1 MATAPEWT
9 IDAYETETGEKPALL
24 FLRSLGPRDRVDA
37 ATLLKYLREQ
47 GNALR
52 RPHSGALD
60 DGLFELRG
68 KQVRIFYIFLP
79 GRVAL
84 LLDGE
89 IKKRNDIPPATLKR
103 TRKLQKDALQR
114 HTQRRRPAA
123 PRR

>member
-1 MATAPEWT
+1 MASAPEWT
-9 IDAYETETGEKPALL
+9 IDAYETDTGEKPALL
-24 FLRSLGPRDRVDA
+24 FLRSLEARDRVDA
-37 ATLLKYLREQ
+37 ATLLKTLREQ

-103 TRKLQKDALQR
+103 MRKLQKDALRRYERR
-114 HTQRRRPAA
+114 HRPT

>member
-1 MATAPEWT
+1 MAAASDWT
-9 IDAYETETGEKPALL
+9 INSYETENGERPAVL
-24 FLRSLGPRDRVDA
+24 FLRSLEPQDSIDA
-37 ATLLKYLREQ
+37 ASLLKSLREQ

-52 RPHSGALD
+52 RPNSASLG

-79 GRVAL
+79 GRMAL

-89 IKKRNDIPPATLKR
+89 IKKRNDIPTATMKR
-103 TRKLQKDALQR
+103 MRKLQKDALAESGRR
-114 HTQRRRPAA
+114 HR

>member
-1 MATAPEWT
+1 MAISPEWT
-9 IDAYETETGEKPALL
+9 IDSYETETGERPAVI
-24 FLRSLGPRDRVDA
+24 FLKSLEPRDQVDA
-37 ATLLKYLREQ
+37 ATLLKSLREQ

-89 IKKRNDIPPATLKR
+89 IKKRTDIPPATLKR
-103 TRKLQKDALQR
+103 MRKLQKDALRRYAQR
-114 HTQRRRPAA
+114 SR

>member
-1 MATAPEWT
+1 MAAASDWT
-9 IDAYETETGEKPALL
+9 INSYETENGERPAVL
-24 FLRSLGPRDRVDA
+24 FLRSLGPRDSIDA
-37 ATLLKYLREQ
+37 ASLLKSLREQ

-52 RPHSGALD
+52 RPNSASLG

-79 GRVAL
+79 GRMAL

-89 IKKRNDIPPATLKR
+89 IKKRNDIPTATMKR
-103 TRKLQKDALQR
+103 MRKLQKDAQAESERR
-114 HTQRRRPAA
+114 HR

>member
-1 MATAPEWT
+1 MVAPLEWT
-9 IDAYETETGEKPALL
+9 IDAYETDAGEKPALL
-24 FLRSLGPRDRVDA
+24 FLRSLEPRDRVDA

-47 GNALR
+47 GHTLR

-103 TRKLQKDALQR
+103 IRKLQKDALRRQA
-114 HTQRRRPAA
+114 QRRPPP

>member
-1 MATAPEWT
+1 MAATPDWK
-9 IDAYETETGEKPALL
+9 IDSYETENGEKPAAL
-24 FLRSLGPRDRVDA
+24 FLRSLGPQDSVDA
-37 ATLLKYLREQ
+37 ASLLKSLREQ

-52 RPHSGALD
+52 RPNSASLG

-79 GRVAL
+79 DPTAM

-103 TRKLQKDALQR
+103 MRGLQKDAQR
-114 HTQRRRPAA
+114 RFVQRRRP
-123 PRR
+123 RR

>member
-1 MATAPEWT
+1 MAAASDWT
-9 IDAYETETGEKPALL
+9 INSYETENGERPAVL
-24 FLRSLGPRDRVDA
+24 FLRSLGPRDSIDA
-37 ATLLKYLREQ
+37 ASLLKSLREQ

-52 RPHSGALD
+52 RPNSASLG

-79 GRVAL
+79 GRMAL

-89 IKKRNDIPPATLKR
+89 IKKRNDIPTATMKR
-103 TRKLQKDALQR
+103 MRKLQKDALAESERR
-114 HTQRRRPAA
+114 HR

>member
-1 MATAPEWT
+1 LAAASDWT
-9 IDAYETETGEKPALL
+9 INSYETENGERPAGL
-24 FLRSLGPRDRVDA
+24 FLRSLGPQDSIDA
-37 ATLLKYLREQ
+37 ASLLKSLREQ

-52 RPHSGALD
+52 RPNSASLG

-79 GRVAL
+79 GRMAL

-89 IKKRNDIPPATLKR
+89 IKKRNDIPTATMKR
-103 TRKLQKDALQR
+103 MRKLQKDALAEYGRR
-114 HTQRRRPAA
+114 HR

>member
-1 MATAPEWT
+1 MAAAEWT
-9 IDAYETETGEKPALL
+9 IDSYQTEAGDRPAVTFLGSLEGRDRTEAAALL
-24 FLRSLGPRDRVDA
+24 NM
-37 ATLLKYLREQ
+37 LKDQ

-52 RPHSGALD
+52 RPNSASLD
-60 DGLFELRG
+60 EGLFELRG

-89 IKKRNDIPPATLKR
+89 IKKRNDIPPATLR
-103 TRKLQKDALQR
+103 RMRKLQKEALRR
-114 HTQRRRPAA
+114 HAERHR